1 MSMMNGADLR
11 RVRTIESGTCRLAEE
26 IAGAVYLQLE
36 AGTGVTRISA
46 GRGPMNQ
53 QSAIRIGVIA
63 DTHGLFD
70 PAIRRHFRGV
80 DHILHAGDIG
90 NRSVIEQLEQ
100 IAPVTAVSGN
110 VDDDQCG
117 FPCEAVIEL
126 AGRRIVIRH
135 ILYEGGKLTKD
146 GRAFL
151 TRERPDICIFGHTHQ
166 PKAEWFGKTLLF
178 NPGSA
183 GAKRFSLPRGI
194 GFLTIQKEK
203 VLPKLIHL
211 SDKVNRRKRSTDMS
225 CWKKEDTSWLLTH
238 PMSPARADR

>member
-1 MSMMNGADLR
+1 
-11 RVRTIESGTCRLAEE
+11 
-26 IAGAVYLQLE
+26 
-36 AGTGVTRISA
+36 
-46 GRGPMNQ
+46 MNQ
-53 QSAIRIGVIA
+53 RRDIRIGVIA

-110 VDDDQCG
+110 IDEDGRTV
-117 FPCEAVIEL
+117 FPSEAVIEL
-126 AGRRIVIRH
+126 AGLRIAIRH

-151 TRERPDICIFGHTHQ
+151 DREQPDLCVFGHTHQ
-166 PKAEWFGKTLLF
+166 PKVEWLSKTLLF

-183 GAKRFSLPRGI
+183 GPKRFKLCHGLGI
-194 GFLTIQKEK
+194 LAIAND
-203 VLPKLIHL
+203 VI
-211 SDKVNRRKRSTDMS
+211 R
-225 CWKKEDTSWLLTH
+225 
-238 PMSPARADR
+238 PMHIPLVDRPE